1 MMKPNIETMNI
12 TDLRS
17 YVLENRDDSP
27 EARLRQREAFNALM
41 DRLNTNVQT
50 TTYPCPNTPE
60 NIETMRK
67 AIREK
72 LGK

>member
-1 MMKPNIETMNI
+1 MKPDLETMNT

-17 YVLENRDDSP
+17 YVLDHRED
-27 EARLRQREAFNALM
+27 REAFQALI
-41 DRLNTNVQT
+41 DRLNTNAST
-50 TTYPCPNTPE
+50 KIYPCPNTPE
-60 NIETMRK
+60 NIETMKK

>member
-1 MMKPNIETMNI
+1 MKPDLETMNT

-17 YVLENRDDSP
+17 YVLEHRED
-27 EARLRQREAFNALM
+27 REAFQALM
-41 DRLNTNVQT
+41 DRLNSNAQT
-50 TTYPCPNTPE
+50 TIYPCPNTPE
-60 NIETMRK
+60 NIETMKK

>member
-1 MMKPNIETMNI
+1 MKPNIETMN
-12 TDLRS
+12 TADLRS
-17 YVLENRDDSP
+17 YVLENREDT
-27 EARLRQREAFNALM
+27 EAFNALM
-41 DRLNTNVQT
+41 DRLNANAQT

-72 LGK
+72 LAK

>member
-1 MMKPNIETMNI
+1 MMKPDIQTMS
-12 TDLRS
+12 TADLRS
-17 YVLENRDDSP
+17 YVLENRDDK
-27 EARLRQREAFNALM
+27 EAFQALM
-41 DRLNTNVQT
+41 DRLNANVQA

>member
-1 MMKPNIETMNI
+1 MKPDLETMNT

-17 YVLENRDDSP
+17 YVLEHSED
-27 EARLRQREAFNALM
+27 REAFQALI
-41 DRLNTNVQT
+41 DRLNANDRT

-60 NIETMRK
+60 NIETMKK

>member
-1 MMKPNIETMNI
+1 MKPDLETMNT
-12 TDLRS
+12 TDLRN
-17 YVLENRDDSP
+17 YVLENRED
-27 EARLRQREAFNALM
+27 REAFNILM
-41 DRLNTNVQT
+41 DRLNANTQT

-60 NIETMRK
+60 NIETMKK

>member
-1 MMKPNIETMNI
+1 MMKPDLNTMNT

-17 YVLENRDDSP
+17 YVLDHRDN
-27 EARLRQREAFNALM
+27 REAFHTLM
-41 DRLNTNVQT
+41 DRLNANAST
-50 TTYPCPNTPE
+50 TIYPCPNTPE
-60 NIETMRK
+60 NIEIMKK

>member
-1 MMKPNIETMNI
+1 MKPDLETMN
-12 TDLRS
+12 TADLRS
-17 YVLENRDDSP
+17 YVLEHRED
-27 EARLRQREAFNALM
+27 REAFNALM
-41 DRLNTNVQT
+41 DRLNASVQT

-60 NIETMRK
+60 NIDVMKK

>member
-1 MMKPNIETMNI
+1 MMKPNIETMN
-12 TDLRS
+12 TADLRS
-17 YVLENRDDSP
+17 YVLENRDD
-27 EARLRQREAFNALM
+27 REAFNALM
-41 DRLNTNVQT
+41 DRLNANTQT

-60 NIETMRK
+60 NIEIMRK

>member
-1 MMKPNIETMNI
+1 MKPDLETMNM

-17 YVLENRDDSP
+17 YVLEHREDSP
-27 EARLRQREAFNALM
+27 EARLRQREAFQALM
-41 DRLNTNVQT
+41 DRLNANAPT
-50 TTYPCPNTPE
+50 TIYPCPNTPE
-60 NIETMRK
+60 NTEIMKK

>member
-1 MMKPNIETMNI
+1 MKPDLETMN
-12 TDLRS
+12 TNDLRS
-17 YVLENRDDSP
+17 YVLEHRED
-27 EARLRQREAFNALM
+27 REAFNALM
-41 DRLNTNVQT
+41 DRLNANAQT